1 MIIENSAAL
10 IIGYKWHP
18 MQGTENKMR
27 IYVIEFQLHKT
38 SE

>member
-1 MIIENSAAL
+1 MIIENLAAL
-10 IIGYKWHP
+10 IIGYKRHSI
-18 MQGTENKMR
+18 QGTENKMR